1 MKKADY
7 NAKISDIDEKKFTIS
22 DCNDFTGEIL
32 GTKIKQANLAEIS
45 DCITVSQRAI
55 KNESIRTKNN

>member
-22 DCNDFTGEIL
+22 DCNDFTGEISQ
-32 GTKIKQANLAEIS
+32 QASLAEIS
-45 DCITVSQRAI
+45 DRITVSQRAI